1 MDATPKLTIM
11 IETYALAFVIGM
23 LCGVILL
30 LAIV

>member
-23 LCGVILL
+23 LCGVIILL
-30 LAIV
+30 VIV